1 MEDEFRL
8 TSREYATIR
17 GLSVEALRSRRR
29 RELER
34 GNFVIRDGKYFWKN
48 DRPIKGAVIENSHP
62 KETDC
67 FVIQGQKRLIR
78 ENVIVVP

>member
-48 DRPIKGAVIENSHP
+48 ARPIKGAVIENSPP
-62 KETDC
+62 KR
-67 FVIQGQKRLIR
+67 KR
-78 ENVIVVP
+78 IVS